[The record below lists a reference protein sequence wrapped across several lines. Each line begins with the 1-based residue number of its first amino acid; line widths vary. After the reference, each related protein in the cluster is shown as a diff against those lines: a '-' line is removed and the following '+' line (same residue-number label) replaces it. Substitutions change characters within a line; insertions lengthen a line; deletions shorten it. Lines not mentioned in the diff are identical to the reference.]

1 MRLTA
6 VCMLLL
12 MHLVVSCSSI
22 SLNINGFLAFVTVN
36 TRGFS
41 EEHIASAKSELIAY
55 VESLCLKKRP
65 PFPHDHLEP
74 LKYVQFNHPKF
85 PVVFYNLYLDEES
98 VIYITIRDDQR
109 MFFNSEELR
118 GEVERLLDLLRE
130 KFGEDNVKFKQQST
144 LLI

>member
-22 SLNINGFLAFVTVN
+22 SLNFHGFLAFVSVN

-55 VESLCLKKRP
+55 LEGLGHKKRQVP
-65 PFPHDHLEP
+65 PALVKTLGAVIYGHPEFPL
-74 LKYVQFNHPKF
+74 
-85 PVVFYNLYLDEES
+85 VFYNLYLDEES
-98 VIYITIRDDQR
+98 AINITIRDNRR

-118 GEVERLLDLLRE
+118 EEVEGLLELLRE

>member
-22 SLNINGFLAFVTVN
+22 SLNINGFLAFVTVD

-55 VESLCLKKRP
+55 VESLGLKKTP
-65 PFPHDHLEP
+65 PPSFVVEP
-74 LKYVQFNHPKF
+74 PRYVQFNHPKF
-85 PVVFYNLYLDEES
+85 NVVFYNLFLYSEG
-98 VIYITIRDDQR
+98 IINITIRDDQR

-118 GEVERLLDLLRE
+118 EEVEGLLELLRE
-130 KFGEDNVKFKQQST
+130 KFGEDNVKYKQEST

>member
-1 MRLTA
+1 MGLTF

-12 MHLVVSCSSI
+12 MPLVVSCSSI

-41 EEHIASAKSELIAY
+41 EEHIASAKTELIAY
-55 VESLCLKKRP
+55 VESLGLKKRP
-65 PFPHDHLEP
+65 PPSFVVEP
-74 LKYVQFNHPKF
+74 LEYGHYLHPKF
-85 PVVFYNLYLDEES
+85 PVVFYNLYLDEEDK
-98 VIYITIRDDQR
+98 IEITIRDDQR

-118 GEVERLLDLLRE
+118 EEVEGLLELLRE